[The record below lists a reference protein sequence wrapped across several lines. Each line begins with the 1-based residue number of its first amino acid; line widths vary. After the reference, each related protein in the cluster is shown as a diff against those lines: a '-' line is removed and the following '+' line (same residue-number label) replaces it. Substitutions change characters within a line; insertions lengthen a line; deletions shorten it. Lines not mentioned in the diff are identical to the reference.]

1 MNNEQKIEALLYFK
15 NEPVEIA
22 WLEKFLK
29 QERAVI
35 EEALTTLEASL
46 IGRGVVLVRAGDTV
60 QLGTAPDVAELIEQI
75 TKDELGKELSK
86 ASLETLSII
95 LYQEPVTRSQIDY
108 VRGVNSQFIVRHLLV
123 RGLIERIDNPNDA
136 RSFLYQPTLKLL
148 SHLGLT
154 KIADLPNYADVK
166 RQLEAISQNADATPT
181 SN

>member
-1 MNNEQKIEALLYFK
+1 MELKNKIEALLFFK
-15 NEPVEIA
+15 NEPVEIT
-22 WLEKFLK
+22 WLSKMLNQSKDE
-29 QERAVI
+29 I
-35 EEALTTLEASL
+35 ESALADLEASL
-46 IGRGVVLVRAGDTV
+46 KDRGVVLIRANSEV
-60 QLGTAPDVAELIEQI
+60 SLGTHPEVASLVEQI

-95 LYQEPVTRSQIDY
+95 LYQGQVTRSQIDY

-123 RGLIERIDNPNDA
+123 RGLVERVDNPNDA

-154 KIADLPNYADVK
+154 KIADLPNYADIK
-166 RQLEAISQNADATPT
+166 TQLETISQNADATPT